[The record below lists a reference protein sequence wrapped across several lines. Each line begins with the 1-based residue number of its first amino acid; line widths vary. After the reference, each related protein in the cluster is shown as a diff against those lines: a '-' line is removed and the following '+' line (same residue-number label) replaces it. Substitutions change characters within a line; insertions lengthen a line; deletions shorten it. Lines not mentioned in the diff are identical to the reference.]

1 MEKISRMDTR
11 RVKTAFLFPGQGAQA
26 LGMVNG
32 LTDDPASA
40 AIFEKAGEILGYDL
54 LDLCTNGPED
64 KLHSTVYSQP
74 AIFIVSAVLLDRL
87 RRECPDL
94 TPDVTAGLSMG
105 EYSALYAAGL
115 IEFEDALRLV
125 QKRGQAMQ
133 AAADRAHGSMVSILG
148 LDEDKVRGLCDKAA
162 EGQILEP
169 VNFNCPGQIVI
180 SGEVEACR
188 RAAQLAE
195 SFGAMKA
202 VPLAVAGAFHTSM
215 MAPAAGELKA
225 ALETTP
231 IREPK
236 DVRVL
241 ANITA
246 DYYTSPDEIRS
257 GLVRQLV
264 EPILWQKC
272 MERLLAEGAERFYE
286 IGPGRVLSGLM
297 KRIHRRAAIS
307 SINSVESLKELN

>member
-1 MEKISRMDTR
+1 MDTR

-26 LGMVNG
+26 VGMAGDLVASY
-32 LTDDPASA
+32 PAA
-40 AIFEKAGEILGYDL
+40 AQRFGQANAILGYDL
-54 LDLCTNGPED
+54 QALCIEGPED
-64 KLHSTVYSQP
+64 RLNSTVYSQP
-74 AIFIVSAVLLDRL
+74 AIFTVSAILLDLIRQQQ
-87 RRECPDL
+87 PDL
-94 TPDVTAGLSMG
+94 QPDVTAGLSMG

-115 IEFEDALRLV
+115 IGFEDGLRLV

-133 AAADRAHGSMVSILG
+133 AAADASGGSMVSILG
-148 LDEDKVRGLCDKAA
+148 LDEEKVRQLCDKAS
-162 EGQILEP
+162 EGRILEP

-180 SGEVEACR
+180 SGEIEACK
-188 RAAQLAE
+188 RAAKLAE

-215 MAPAAGELKA
+215 MAPAAGELET
-225 ALETTP
+225 ALASTP
-231 IREPK
+231 VKDPR

-241 ANITA
+241 ANISA
-246 DYYTSPDEIRS
+246 DYYASADGVRK

-272 MERLLAEGAERFYE
+272 MERLLAEGVERFYE

-297 KRIHRRAAIS
+297 KRIHRRAAIQS
-307 SINSVESLKELN
+307 VNSADSLREIK